1 MFDYIIVGGGSA
13 GCVLANRLTE
23 DAGVTALLLEA
34 GDTDRRWEVHI
45 PAAFSRLFK
54 SSYDWAF
61 MTEPQSHLDNRRL
74 YMPRGKVLG
83 GSSSINAMIY
93 TRGNRYDYDLWRDL
107 GNPGWGFEDVL
118 PYFKR
123 AENQTRGASAYH
135 GVGGPLNVQNLQ
147 QVNPLTQAF
156 VEACA
161 EIGIARN
168 DDFCGARQDGVGY
181 YQVTQKQG
189 KRHSTAAA
197 YIKPIAHRPN
207 LKVLTHSLATRLQID
222 HNRVVGVDYVQD
234 GVPHSAAARREV
246 ILASGAFGSPQ
257 LLMLSGIGPAEHL
270 RSLNIPIAQDLPGVG
285 RNLQDHLGIILT
297 YHCTQPVSLSNAERL
312 SSVLQFLLFKKGP
325 LTSNVSEAGAFVS
338 TEASLPAPDLQ
349 VGFVP
354 AYAHQ
359 RGFERPRGHFLSI
372 GCTYL
377 RPYSQGHLR
386 LRTAAP
392 LDPPVI
398 QPEYASDSRDMQGL
412 VEGVK
417 LCRRI
422 VQGKPFADL
431 RGSELYPGETVQGD
445 DAITSFIRAFGQTVD
460 HPVGTCKMGIDPSA
474 VVDSQLRVYGVERLR
489 VVDASIMPTVISGN
503 TNAPVIMIAER
514 AADMIRG
521 IVPGQEG

>member
-1 MFDYIIVGGGSA
+1 MFDYIIIGGGSA

-34 GDTDRRWEVHI
+34 GDSDRRWEVHT
-45 PAAFSRLFK
+45 PAAFGRLFK

-61 MTEPQSHLDNRRL
+61 MTEPQSQLDNRRL

-123 AENQTRGASAYH
+123 AENQARGASAYH
-135 GVGGPLNVQNLQ
+135 GVGGPLNVQDLQ

-156 VEACA
+156 VEACV

-168 DDFCGARQDGVGY
+168 DDFCGARQDGVGF
-181 YQVTQKQG
+181 YQVTQKEG

-197 YIKPIAHRPN
+197 YLKPITHRPN

-222 HNRVVGVDYVQD
+222 HNRVVGVDYLQN
-234 GVPHSAAARREV
+234 GVRQSAAAQREV
-246 ILASGAFGSPQ
+246 IVASGAIGSPQ
-257 LLMLSGIGPAEHL
+257 LLMLSGIGSAQHL
-270 RSLNIPIAQDLPGVG
+270 RSLDIPIAQDLPGVG

-297 YHCTQPVSLSNAERL
+297 YRCTQPVSLSNAERL
-312 SSVLQFLLFKKGP
+312 SSVLQYLVFKKGP

-338 TEASLPAPDLQ
+338 TAANLPAPDLQ

-359 RGFERPRGHFLSI
+359 RGFERPRGHFFSI

-377 RPYSQGHLR
+377 RPFSQGHLR
-386 LRTAAP
+386 LHTTDP
-392 LDPPVI
+392 LEPPVI
-398 QPEYASDSRDMQGL
+398 QPEYVSDVRDMQGL

-417 LCRRI
+417 FCRRI
-422 VQGKPFADL
+422 VRGSPFADL
-431 RGSELYPGETVQGD
+431 RGSELYPGETAQGD
-445 DAITSFIRAFGQTVD
+445 DAILGFIRSYGQTVD
-460 HPVGTCKMGIDPSA
+460 HPVGTCKMGNDPFA
-474 VVDSQLRVYGVERLR
+474 VVDPELRVHGVAGLR

-503 TNAPVIMIAER
+503 TNAPVIMIAEK

-521 IVPGQEG
+521 IVPGQES